1 MFRQDLFLVLTC
13 DDSFESW
20 ARTLLQRYGVVRRLS
35 SYQEETA
42 SLSVRRPW
50 TGVVLDLDR
59 LRAQPVALIQQ
70 IRRDHSQV
78 AMLAIGSVANAET
91 VNALQAARA
100 EFAMRPIDEVNLA
113 GFTRRALVG
122 GRVPNPCLAAYVD
135 ELARIHSFTPR
146 EVQLV
151 AHALGNESREEAINR
166 LGVTHNTLKSQV
178 RALLKKCG
186 ERSMD
191 GLAKTILRDA
201 LFLEDDLEP
210 PHGDMNGVDTARA
223 GVARFRGLGPQR
235 DGPAAAPS

>member
-20 ARTLLQRYGVVRRLS
+20 ARALLQRYGVVRRLS
-35 SYQEETA
+35 CYQEDTA
-42 SLSVRRPW
+42 GLSVRKPW

-59 LRAQPVALIQQ
+59 LRAQPVALIKR
-70 IRRDHSQV
+70 IREDHPQV
-78 AMLAIGSVANAET
+78 AMLAIASVANAET
-91 VNALQAARA
+91 VNALQVARA

-113 GFTRRALVG
+113 SFTRRALVG
-122 GRVPNPCLAAYVD
+122 GRVPNPHLAAYVD
-135 ELARIHSFTPR
+135 ELARTHSFTPR

-191 GLAKTILRDA
+191 GLAKMILRDA
-201 LFLEDDLEP
+201 LFLEDEVEL
-210 PHGDMNGVDTARA
+210 ARGELNAMDSA
-223 GVARFRGLGPQR
+223 GADSTRFREIGPR
-235 DGPAAAPS
+235 REGPAAPPN